1 MTDTSTMD
9 RQDAINADGAK
20 CDQIAAS
27 ITATLKLLTDF
38 GTGKSGHIEHDDV
51 DAIRKALTKASDALD
66 YAFEVLN
73 EQGRG
78 DAMTKHTPGP
88 WEAAPFSSVVGCVV
102 MAQPDRTKNS
112 IRVAGVHGPQDR
124 AEIEANARAI
134 AAAPEGFAS
143 LLDLHGFAK
152 ARIGEMD
159 ADELAQ
165 FERATAALAK
175 AGVS

>member
-1 MTDTSTMD
+1 
-9 RQDAINADGAK
+9 
-20 CDQIAAS
+20 
-27 ITATLKLLTDF
+27 
-38 GTGKSGHIEHDDV
+38 
-51 DAIRKALTKASDALD
+51 
-66 YAFEVLN
+66 
-73 EQGRG
+73 
-78 DAMTKHTPGP
+78 MTKHTPGP
-88 WEAAPFSSVVGCVV
+88 WRLSARDPFGDFTIHPPGEKLAIAAVVNGE
-102 MAQPDRTKNS
+102 MR
-112 IRVAGVHGPQDR
+112 RLAGEQ
-124 AEIEANARAI
+124 AEHAANARLI